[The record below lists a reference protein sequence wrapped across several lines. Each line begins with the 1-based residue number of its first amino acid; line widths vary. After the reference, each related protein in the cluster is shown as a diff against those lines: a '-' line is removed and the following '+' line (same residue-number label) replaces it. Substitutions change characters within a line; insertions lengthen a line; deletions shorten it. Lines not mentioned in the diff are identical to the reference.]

1 MSARSAGESRARA
14 IGIRLVTPSNVRLP
28 LRLAILVGCTVSDRL
43 GITDPWHVCGLVA
56 AAEGLSVMAVRR
68 ELAHCW
74 GAELIVNGRVEIT
87 AAGWRE
93 MGTNEQGVIAA

>member
-1 MSARSAGESRARA
+1 
-14 IGIRLVTPSNVRLP
+14 
-28 LRLAILVGCTVSDRL
+28 
-43 GITDPWHVCGLVA
+43 
-56 AAEGLSVMAVRR
+56 MAVRR